1 MKEKVL
7 ITGAS
12 GFIGF
17 HLIEAALEMGLDVVA
32 AVRRYSDV
40 RHLQVH
46 NIQYCYPDFSD
57 VESLRIELERTGITY
72 IVHALGTT
80 KAGSQEEY
88 NTINAGYTH
97 NLAKAAE
104 ALGPSFKKMVFISSI
119 AALGPLTETTET
131 ITELTNPRPVTAY
144 GKSKLLAEQKLA
156 TLSVPYVVLRP
167 TAVYGP
173 REKDIFILF
182 RTIKR
187 GWEPYIGKKE
197 QQLSFVY
204 VKDLAVIGINALFNA
219 SASRTVFNVSDGC
232 SYNRYQLANSVKAF
246 LRKKTTRIHL
256 PYAMVN
262 GLAFILE
269 KTYRLINAV
278 PVLNR
283 EKLNELT
290 AINWKV
296 NIDKAKKELGFYP
309 AYDLEQGVHETMA
322 WYRYNNWI

>member
-32 AVRRYSDV
+32 AVRRNSDV

-46 NIQYCYPDFSD
+46 NIQYCYPDFNS
-57 VESLRIELERTGITY
+57 VESLTEELQRTGCQY
-72 IVHALGTT
+72 IIHALGTT
-80 KAGSQEEY
+80 KAGTQDEY
-88 NTINAGYTH
+88 NAINAGYTY

-104 ALGPSFKKMVFISSI
+104 SLGPSFKKMVFISSL
-119 AALGPLTETTET
+119 AALGPLSEANGM
-131 ITELTNPRPVTAY
+131 ITELTNPHPVTAY

-187 GWEPYIGKKE
+187 GWEPYIGKKD

-204 VKDLAVIGINALFNA
+204 VKDLAVIAVNSLFNTA
-219 SASRTVFNVSDGC
+219 VSGAIFNLSDGR
-232 SYNRYQLANSVKAF
+232 SYTRYQLAESVKAF
-246 LRKKTTRIHL
+246 LQKKTTKIHL
-256 PYAMVN
+256 PYSMVK

-269 KTYRLINAV
+269 KTYRFMNAV
-278 PVLNR
+278 PALNR

-290 AINWKV
+290 AINWNV
-296 NIDKAKKELGFYP
+296 NIDKAKKELGFSP
-309 AYDLEQGVHETMA
+309 AYDLEEGVQETMA
-322 WYRYNNWI
+322 WYRHNNWI

>member
-32 AVRRYSDV
+32 AVRRNSDV

-57 VESLRIELERTGITY
+57 VESIKNELEKAGVNY
-72 IVHALGTT
+72 IIHALGTT

-88 NTINAGYTH
+88 NTINAGYTY

-104 ALGPSFKKMVFISSI
+104 ALGPVFKKLVFISSL

-144 GKSKLLAEQKLA
+144 GKSKLLAEEKLA
-156 TLSVPYVVLRP
+156 SLSVPYVVLRP

-187 GWEPYIGKKE
+187 GWEPYIGKKD

-204 VKDLAVIGINALFNA
+204 VKDLAMIGVNALFNTA
-219 SASRTVFNVSDGC
+219 ASRTVFNVSDGR
-232 SYNRYQLANSVKAF
+232 SYSRYQLADTVKAF

-256 PYAMVN
+256 PYGMVK

-269 KTYRLINAV
+269 KTYRFMNAV
-278 PVLNR
+278 PALNR

-290 AINWKV
+290 AINWQV

-309 AYDLEQGVHETMA
+309 AYDLEQGVHETMV
-322 WYRYNNWI
+322 WYKYNNWI

>member
-17 HLIEAALEMGLDVVA
+17 HLIEAALEMGLDVIA
-32 AVRRYSDV
+32 AVRRNSDV

-57 VESLRIELERTGITY
+57 IASLKNELEKAGVNY

-88 NTINAGYTH
+88 NTINAGYTY

-104 ALGPSFKKMVFISSI
+104 TLGSSIKKLVLISSL

-131 ITELTNPRPVTAY
+131 ITELTSPRPVTAY

-156 TLSVPYVVLRP
+156 SLSVPYVVLRP

-197 QQLSFVY
+197 QELSFIY

-219 SASRTVFNVSDGC
+219 TASRTVFNVSDGC
-232 SYNRYQLANSVKAF
+232 SYSRYQLADSVKAF
-246 LRKKTTRIHL
+246 LKKKTTRIHL
-256 PYAMVN
+256 PYAMVR
-262 GLAFILE
+262 GLAFMME
-269 KTYRLINAV
+269 KTYRFINAV

-309 AYDLEQGVHETMA
+309 AYDLEQGVNETMA

>member
-32 AVRRYSDV
+32 AVRRNSDV

-57 VESLRIELERTGITY
+57 VASIKQELEKAGVNY
-72 IVHALGTT
+72 IIHALGTT

-88 NTINAGYTH
+88 NTINAGYTY

-104 ALGPSFKKMVFISSI
+104 TLGPSFKKMVFISSL

-131 ITELTNPRPVTAY
+131 ITESTNPRPVTAY
-144 GKSKLLAEQKLA
+144 GKSKLLAEEKLA
-156 TLSVPYVVLRP
+156 SLSVPYVVLRP

-182 RTIKR
+182 RSIKR
-187 GWEPYIGKKE
+187 GWEPYIGKKA

-204 VKDLAVIGINALFNA
+204 VKDLAMIGVNALFNTA
-219 SASRTVFNVSDGC
+219 ASRTVFNVSDGR
-232 SYNRYQLANSVKAF
+232 SYSRYQLADTVKRF
-246 LRKKTTRIHL
+246 LRKKTTRVHL
-256 PYAMVN
+256 PYGMVK

-269 KTYRLINAV
+269 KTYRFINAV
-278 PVLNR
+278 PALNR

-290 AINWKV
+290 AINWQV
-296 NIDKAKKELGFYP
+296 NIDKAKKELGFCP

-322 WYRYNNWI
+322 WYKYNNWI

>member
-17 HLIEAALEMGLDVVA
+17 HLIEAALEMGLEVVA
-32 AVRRYSDV
+32 AVRRNSDV

-46 NIQYCYPDFSD
+46 NIQYVYPDFNS
-57 VESLRIELERTGITY
+57 VESLKHELERTGCQY

-80 KAGSQEEY
+80 KAGTQDEY
-88 NTINAGYTH
+88 NAINAGYTY

-104 ALGPSFKKMVFISSI
+104 SLGPSFKKMVFISSL
-119 AALGPLTETTET
+119 AALGPLSEANDM
-131 ITELTNPRPVTAY
+131 ITELTNPHPVTAY
-144 GKSKLLAEQKLA
+144 GKSKLLAEEKLA

-187 GWEPYIGKKE
+187 GWEPYIGKKD

-204 VKDLAVIGINALFNA
+204 VKDLAVIAINALFNTA
-219 SASRTVFNVSDGC
+219 VSGAIFNVSDGR
-232 SYNRYQLANSVKAF
+232 SYTRYQLAASVKTF
-246 LRKKTTRIHL
+246 LKKKTTRIHL
-256 PYAMVN
+256 PYSMVK

-269 KTYRLINAV
+269 KTYRFMNAV
-278 PVLNR
+278 PALNR

-290 AINWKV
+290 ASNWNV
-296 NIDKAKKELGFYP
+296 NIDKAKRELGFSP
-309 AYDLEQGVHETMA
+309 AYDLEEGVQETMT
-322 WYRYNNWI
+322 WYRHNNWI

>member
-17 HLIEAALEMGLDVVA
+17 HLIEAALEMGLDVCA
-32 AVRRYSDV
+32 AVRRNSDV

-46 NIQYCYPDFSD
+46 NIQYCYPDFND
-57 VESLRIELERTGITY
+57 VESLKNELQKSGCQY
-72 IVHALGTT
+72 IIHALGTT
-80 KAGSQEEY
+80 KAGTQEDY
-88 NTINAGYTH
+88 NAINAGYTY
-97 NLAKAAE
+97 NIAKAAE
-104 ALGPSFKKMVFISSI
+104 AMGPSFKKLVFISSL
-119 AALGPLTETTET
+119 AALGPLSEASET
-131 ITELTNPRPVTAY
+131 ITEMTNPRPVTAY

-197 QQLSFVY
+197 QQLSFIY
-204 VKDLAVIGINALFNA
+204 VKDLAVIAINALFNK
-219 SASRTVFNVSDGC
+219 SASRDIFNVSDGR
-232 SYNRYQLANSVKAF
+232 SYSRYQLADSVKAF
-246 LRKKTTRIHL
+246 LHKKTTKVHL
-256 PYAMVN
+256 PYSMVK

-269 KTYRLINAV
+269 KTYRFMNAV
-278 PVLNR
+278 PALNR

-290 AINWKV
+290 ALNWHCS
-296 NIDKAKKELGFYP
+296 IEKAKKELGFTP
-309 AYDLEQGVHETMA
+309 AYGLEEGLQETLA
-322 WYRYNNWI
+322 WYKHNNWI

>member
-32 AVRRYSDV
+32 AVRRNSDV

-57 VESLRIELERTGITY
+57 VASIKHELEKAGVNY
-72 IVHALGTT
+72 IIHALGTT

-88 NTINAGYTH
+88 NTINAGYTY

-104 ALGPSFKKMVFISSI
+104 TLGPSFKKMVFISSL

-131 ITELTNPRPVTAY
+131 ITESTNPRPVTAY
-144 GKSKLLAEQKLA
+144 GKSKLLAEEKLA
-156 TLSVPYVVLRP
+156 SLSVPYVVLRP

-187 GWEPYIGKKE
+187 GWEPYIGKKD

-204 VKDLAVIGINALFNA
+204 VKDLAMIGVNALFNTT
-219 SASRTVFNVSDGC
+219 ASRTVFNVSDGR
-232 SYNRYQLANSVKAF
+232 SYNRYQLADTVKAF

-256 PYAMVN
+256 PYGMVK

-269 KTYRLINAV
+269 KTYRFMNAV
-278 PVLNR
+278 PALNR

-290 AINWKV
+290 AINWQV
-296 NIDKAKKELGFYP
+296 NIDKAKRELGFYP

-322 WYRYNNWI
+322 WYKYNNWI